1 MQVVRKIYPVT
12 GMSCAGCAIS
22 VESMLKSQ
30 QGVIDAGVNFAN
42 STVWV
47 NYNTDEVDETRL
59 RGAIRSIGYDLI
71 IDSENPQ
78 LEAEQ
83 KKQLH
88 QKHLLYR
95 MILSAVFSIP
105 LITLGMFFMDWK
117 YTPWLSMII
126 ATPVVFWF
134 GRDFFINAY
143 KQTKHF
149 KANMDTLVAL
159 STSIAYTFSVF
170 NTIYPE
176 FWHSKGLHAHI
187 YYESASVIIT
197 FILLGKWL
205 EERAKGKTSSSIKKL
220 MGLQPDK
227 VWIESQNDV
236 SEVPISQVVKGDTV
250 LIKPG
255 DRIPVDGTVT
265 DGSSWIDES
274 TITGESIPV
283 EKDKGKKVWAGTL
296 NQRGSLKIVAEQ
308 VGSETVL
315 GRIIKTVDEAQNSK
329 APVQK
334 LADKVAGIFV
344 PSVLIISIITFL
356 TWFIFDDQEG
366 FTRGLLS
373 MVTVLAIAC
382 PCALGLATPTA
393 IIVGVGKAAE
403 HNILI
408 HDAESLEIAH
418 RINYIVLDKTGT
430 LTEGYPTVREI
441 VWFTNKPEHSQIL
454 KLLEFKS
461 EHPLADS
468 IVRHLNG
475 AEAYKTEPTS
485 YESITG
491 LGVKAR
497 LNANEYF
504 IGNNKLMQTNNVI
517 INENQRN
524 IVENFEQEACT
535 VVFFAENQDL
545 LAIVAITDK
554 IKPTTKHAISELQKK
569 GIGIEMLTGDSNSTA
584 SVIASEIG
592 IKNYKAQVLP
602 SEKAEIV
609 TQTKSKGLTVAMVG
623 DGINDTEALALA
635 DVSIAMGK
643 GSDIAID
650 VAKITIINSDLT
662 MIAKAIEISKR
673 TMTTIKQ
680 NLFWA
685 FIYNIIGI
693 PIAAGILYPFLGFT
707 FDPMIAGVAMAMSS
721 VSVVS
726 NSLRLKRI
734 KL

>member
-1 MQVVRKIYPVT
+1 MRVVRKIYPVT

-30 QGVIDAGVNFAN
+30 NGVIDAGVNFAN
-42 STVWV
+42 SSVWV
-47 NYNTDEVDETRL
+47 NYNTDEVDEPQL
-59 RGAIRSIGYDLI
+59 RDAIRAIGYDLI

-88 QKHLLYR
+88 QKHLQYR

-105 LITLGMFFMDWK
+105 LITLGMLFMDWK

-143 KQTKHF
+143 KQTKHL

-170 NTIYPE
+170 NTIHPE

-227 VWIESQNDV
+227 VWVEFQNDV
-236 SEVPISQVVKGDTV
+236 SEIPISQVVKGDTV

-255 DRIPVDGTVT
+255 DRIPVDGTVI
-265 DGSSWIDES
+265 DGNSWIDES
-274 TITGESIPV
+274 TITGESIPT

-356 TWFIFDDQEG
+356 AWFIFDDQEG

-430 LTEGYPTVREI
+430 LTEGYPTVKEI
-441 VWFTNKPEHSQIL
+441 IWFTNKPEYRQIL

-468 IVRHLNG
+468 IVRRLNG
-475 AEAYKTEPTS
+475 TEAYETEPTS

-491 LGVKAR
+491 LGVKAT

-517 INENQRN
+517 INENQQN
-524 IVENFEQEACT
+524 IVAKFEQEACT
-535 VVFFAENQDL
+535 VVFFAKNQDL

-554 IKPTTKHAISELQKK
+554 IKPTSKQAISALQKK
-569 GIGIEMLTGDSNSTA
+569 GVGIEMLTGDSNSTA

-592 IKNYKAQVLP
+592 ITNYKAQVLP

-693 PIAAGILYPFLGFT
+693 PIAAGILYPFFGFT